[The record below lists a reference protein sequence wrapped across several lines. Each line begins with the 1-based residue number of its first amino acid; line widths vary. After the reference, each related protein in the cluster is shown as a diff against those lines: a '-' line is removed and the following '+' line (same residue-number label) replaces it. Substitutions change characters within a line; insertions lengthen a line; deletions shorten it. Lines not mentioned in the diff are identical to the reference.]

1 MKNTILSA
9 LVPILLAGLGFGQTP
24 ATPVHAQTPAQFA
37 PNILISAELSK
48 SVDAKK
54 LKVGDNIE
62 AKTVLGM
69 LSNGKIVLPRETK
82 ILGHVVSVKPHSK
95 QSPDSA
101 VAIVFDRVMMKDGRE
116 FSLKTSVQ
124 AIGAPLNPF
133 ASADSPIGPLS
144 PSMQPGGGNPGGVGG
159 PSGGA
164 LGTGER
170 SSSPTSASY
179 PTGGRPSGPDSRGP
193 VSALSTSS
201 QGVVG
206 LKDLSLRATAEASVV
221 SSSNKNVHLDSGS
234 QLILK
239 VQ

>member
-1 MKNTILSA
+1 MKTTILSA
-9 LVPILLAGLGFGQTP
+9 LAPILLAGLAFGQTP
-24 ATPVHAQTPAQFA
+24 AAPIQTQTPTQLA

-54 LKVGDNIE
+54 LKVGDKIE
-62 AKTVLGM
+62 GKTVLDM
-69 LSNGKIVLPRETK
+69 LSNGKIVLPRDTK
-82 ILGHVVSVKPHSK
+82 ILGHVISVKAHSK
-95 QSPDSA
+95 QSPDSTVGIA
-101 VAIVFDRVMMKDGRE
+101 FDRLVMKNGRE
-116 FSLKTSVQ
+116 LSLKTSVQ

-133 ASADSPIGPLS
+133 ARGDSPIGPLS
-144 PSMQPGGGNPGGVGG
+144 PSMQPGGGHPGVAAG

-179 PTGGRPSGPDSRGP
+179 PRGGAPSGPDSRGS
-193 VSALSTSS
+193 VSTLSTSS

-206 LKDLSLRATAEASVV
+206 LKDLSLSVTPEASVV
-221 SSSNKNVHLDSGS
+221 SSINKNVHLDSGS